1 MTEEP
6 TAAAPNKNRRF
17 IGVALVSVGVL
28 ILAFLGLC
36 VVAALNLRISLTGS
50 LPELFDFAQAMAIL
64 SPVILLALLLIGF
77 GRRLLRKG

>member
-6 TAAAPNKNRRF
+6 ASTAPNKNRRF

-36 VVAALNLRISLTGS
+36 VGVALNSRNAVYHT
-50 LPELFDFAQAMAIL
+50 A
-64 SPVILLALLLIGF
+64 
-77 GRRLLRKG
+77 